1 MCYLPKISVI
11 IPVYNTA
18 KFLRQ
23 CLDSVVTQTLH
34 DIEII
39 CIDDGSTDAS
49 LDILNEY
56 AANDSRIT
64 ILTQQNKGAGA
75 ARNAGM
81 RAAHGEYIHFLDSDD
96 MISPGAYK
104 VLYETASAEKL
115 DVLQFNC
122 KAFFES
128 KETEKNFS
136 SHAEPFSHPHNDI
149 PCMNGEDFFVYQ
161 QKDHIDFSAVCM
173 AIYRFSHL
181 KSISLTFIE
190 GIIHE
195 DNSFPFICILKAQR
209 VAFISAKLY
218 LYRIR
223 AGSTMTTPDPYRHLH
238 GYLVSYYNMSN
249 FALTETFKP
258 ETLAYIAQKLDGIKY
273 QIYILYGKSSNTDVH
288 YNECEMSLLQPLI
301 YAAQHKRR
309 IQIIALVPRKAK
321 KFMQIC
327 RESGIRYAL
336 KLVINRHCN

>member
-56 AANDSRIT
+56 AENDSRIT

-122 KAFFES
+122 KAYFES
-128 KETEKNFS
+128 KETEN
-136 SHAEPFSHPHNDI
+136 N
-149 PCMNGEDFFVYQ
+149 
-161 QKDHIDFSAVCM
+161 
-173 AIYRFSHL
+173 
-181 KSISLTFIE
+181 
-190 GIIHE
+190 HE
-195 DNSFPFICILKAQR
+195 DMPKMQR
-209 VAFISAKLY
+209 QWRS
-218 LYRIR
+218 
-223 AGSTMTTPDPYRHLH
+223 
-238 GYLVSYYNMSN
+238 
-249 FALTETFKP
+249 
-258 ETLAYIAQKLDGIKY
+258 
-273 QIYILYGKSSNTDVH
+273 
-288 YNECEMSLLQPLI
+288 C
-301 YAAQHKRR
+301 
-309 IQIIALVPRKAK
+309 
-321 KFMQIC
+321 
-327 RESGIRYAL
+327 
-336 KLVINRHCN
+336 